1 MTDDGIAL
9 PPIPDAV
16 PRTDARGAGT
26 DELDRATLWAL
37 AALQADG

>member
-1 MTDDGIAL
+1 MTDDGVTL
-9 PPIPDAV
+9 PPIPDAA
-16 PRTDARGAGT
+16 PRTDTRSAGT

>member
-9 PPIPDAV
+9 PPIPGAV
-16 PRTDARGAGT
+16 ARADTRSAGT